1 MFFSFI
7 NLWCNKNLV
16 DTQYLLWK
24 ILEKYS
30 KDFQY
35 TTDPFSKETEIVFLN
50 TCSFVSSW
58 RDEMFETIEKLK
70 KRNKKICI
78 IWCWVQYFEYL
89 AKKNNISDEETEKWE
104 NLKNDKDISF
114 LSWKEVSNF
123 TPELIKKPN
132 NTFCNDFVRP
142 ESARAYTNID
152 SWYEYIKIAEGC
164 NNHCSFCIIPQI
176 RWPQKSLPKETI
188 INEAKRLIKDWTK
201 EIILLAQDTTRYG
214 IDLYKSPQLFELL
227 EELDN
232 LKWDFKY
239 RVLYMYP
246 DILTKKHLE
255 KLTTL
260 KKFIPYFD
268 LPLQHSSPKILKS
281 MWRFYDHKMTLELIN
296 FIRDNFEEYY
306 IRTNF
311 IVGFPWETQED
322 FDDLIAFI
330 KQDFFN
336 NIALF
341 EYHDEKLSESSKLPN
356 KVDDKTVR
364 ERFLIAKKLVDKLL
378 KDKEKNRKNKE
389 YTGTISDIYLTK
401 NNTYELTVRPTINC
415 PEIDNEDKVSLEN
428 VLESYDWEELDIW
441 SRVRYINA

>member
-30 KDFQY
+30 NDFQY
-35 TTDPFSKETEIVFLN
+35 STDPFSKGTEIVFLN

-58 RDEMFETIEKLK
+58 RDEMFETIDKLK
-70 KRNKKICI
+70 SEKKRICI

-89 AKKNNISDEETEKWE
+89 AKKNNISDTETKKRN
-104 NLKNDKDISF
+104 NLKKDKDISF

-123 TPELIKKPN
+123 TPELLTKSN

-142 ESARAYTNID
+142 ESTRAYTNID
-152 SWYEYIKIAEGC
+152 LWYEYIKIAEGC

-176 RWPQKSLPKETI
+176 RGPQKSVPKETI
-188 INEAKRLIKDWTK
+188 INEAKKLIKEWTK

-227 EELDN
+227 EELDS

-255 KLTTL
+255 KLTKL

-268 LPLQHSSPKILKS
+268 LPLQHSSPKILKL
-281 MWRFYDHKMTLELIN
+281 MWRFYDHKMTLELLN
-296 FIRDNFEEYY
+296 FIKDNFKEYY

-311 IVGFPWETQED
+311 IIWFPWETKED
-322 FDDLIAFI
+322 FNELISFI
-330 KQDFFN
+330 EQDYFN

-356 KVDDKTVR
+356 KVDEKTIR
-364 ERFLIAKKLVDKLL
+364 ERFLITKNLVDKLL
-378 KDKEKNRKNKE
+378 KDKEKDRKNKE
-389 YTGTISDIYLTK
+389 YTGTITDIYLAK
-401 NNTYELTVRPTINC
+401 NKKYELTIRPSLNC
-415 PEIDNEDKVSLEN
+415 PEIDNEDTVKLEN
-428 VLESYDWEELDIW
+428 ILESYDWEELDIGN
-441 SRVRYINA
+441 RVRYINA

>member
-24 ILEKYS
+24 ILENYS

-35 TTDPFSKETEIVFLN
+35 STDPYAKETEIVFLN

-70 KRNKKICI
+70 KMKKKICI

-89 AKKNNISDEETEKWE
+89 TKNNKISDEETKKWDE
-104 NLKNDKDISF
+104 IKQNKDISF
-114 LSWKEVSNF
+114 LSRKEVSNF
-123 TPELIKKPN
+123 TPEMLKKTEN
-132 NTFCNDFVRP
+132 LFCNDFVRP

-152 SWYEYIKIAEGC
+152 LWYEYLKIAEGC
-164 NNHCSFCIIPQI
+164 NNHCSFCIIPKI
-176 RWPQKSLPKETI
+176 RGPQKSLPIETI
-188 INEAKRLIKDWTK
+188 IQEAKQLIAEWTK

-214 IDLYKSPQLFELL
+214 IDLYQAAKLFELL
-227 EELDN
+227 EKLDN
-232 LKWDFKY
+232 LEWDFKY

-281 MWRFYDHKMTLELIN
+281 MWRFYNHDMTLELLN
-296 FIRDNFEEYY
+296 FIKNNFKEYF

-311 IVGFPWETQED
+311 IIWFPWETQED
-322 FDDLIAFI
+322 FDHLITFI
-330 KQDFFN
+330 KQDYFN

-341 EYHDEKLSESSKLPN
+341 EYHDEKLSESSKLPD
-356 KVDDKTVR
+356 KVDEKIIR
-364 ERFLIAKKLVDKLL
+364 ERFQITKKLVDKLL
-378 KDKEKNRKNKE
+378 KDREIQRKNKE
-389 YTGTISDIYLTK
+389 FTGTISDIQSTK
-401 NNTYELTVRPTINC
+401 NGSYKITIRPSLNC
-415 PEIDNEDKVSLEN
+415 PEIDNEDKVPLEN
-428 VLESYDWEELDIW
+428 IIESYDWDELDIW
-441 SRVRYINA
+441 CRVKYINK

>member
-24 ILEKYS
+24 ILENYS

-35 TTDPFSKETEIVFLN
+35 STDPYAKETEIVFLN

-70 KRNKKICI
+70 KMKKKICI

-89 AKKNNISDEETEKWE
+89 TKNNNISDEETKKWDE
-104 NLKNDKDISF
+104 IKQNKDISF
-114 LSWKEVSNF
+114 LSRKEVSNF
-123 TPELIKKPN
+123 TLEMLKRTEN
-132 NTFCNDFVRP
+132 LFCNDFVRP

-152 SWYEYIKIAEGC
+152 LWYEYLKIAEGC
-164 NNHCSFCIIPQI
+164 NNHCSFCIIPKI
-176 RWPQKSLPKETI
+176 RGPQKSLPIETI
-188 INEAKRLIKDWTK
+188 IQEAKQLIAEWTK

-214 IDLYKSPQLFELL
+214 IDLYQAAKLFELL
-227 EELDN
+227 EKLDN
-232 LKWDFKY
+232 LEWDFKY

-281 MWRFYDHKMTLELIN
+281 MWRFYNHDMTLELLN
-296 FIRDNFEEYY
+296 FIKNNFKEYF

-311 IVGFPWETQED
+311 IIWFPWETQED
-322 FDDLIAFI
+322 FDHLITFI
-330 KQDFFN
+330 KQDYFN

-341 EYHDEKLSESSKLPN
+341 EYHDEKLSESSKLPD
-356 KVDDKTVR
+356 KVDEKIIR
-364 ERFLIAKKLVDKLL
+364 ERFQITKKLVDKLL
-378 KDKEKNRKNKE
+378 KDREIQRKNKE
-389 YTGTISDIYLTK
+389 FTGTISDIQPTK
-401 NNTYELTVRPTINC
+401 NGSYKITIRPSLNC
-415 PEIDNEDKVSLEN
+415 PEIDNEDKVPLEN
-428 VLESYDWEELDIW
+428 IIESYDWDELDIW
-441 SRVRYINA
+441 CRVKYINK

>member
-35 TTDPFSKETEIVFLN
+35 STNPYAKETEIVFLN

-70 KRNKKICI
+70 KMKKKICI

-89 AKKNNISDEETEKWE
+89 TKNNNISDEETKKWDE
-104 NLKNDKDISF
+104 IKQNKDISF
-114 LSWKEVSNF
+114 LSRKEVNNF
-123 TPELIKKPN
+123 TPKMLKKTEN
-132 NTFCNDFVRP
+132 LFCNDFVRP

-152 SWYEYIKIAEGC
+152 LWYEYLKIAEGC
-164 NNHCSFCIIPQI
+164 NNHCSFCIIPKI
-176 RWPQKSLPKETI
+176 RGPQKSLPIETI
-188 INEAKRLIKDWTK
+188 IQEAKQLIAEWTK

-214 IDLYKSPQLFELL
+214 IDLYQAAKLFELL
-227 EELDN
+227 EKLDN
-232 LKWDFKY
+232 LEWDFKY

-281 MWRFYDHKMTLELIN
+281 MWRFYNHDMTLELLN
-296 FIRDNFEEYY
+296 FIKNNFKEYF

-311 IVGFPWETQED
+311 IIWFPWETQED
-322 FDDLIAFI
+322 FDHLITFI
-330 KQDFFN
+330 EQDYFN

-341 EYHDEKLSESSKLPN
+341 EYHDEKLSESSKLPD
-356 KVDDKTVR
+356 KVDEKIIR
-364 ERFLIAKKLVDKLL
+364 ERFQITKKLVDKLL
-378 KDKEKNRKNKE
+378 KDREIQRKNKE
-389 YTGTISDIYLTK
+389 FTGTISDIQPTK
-401 NNTYELTVRPTINC
+401 NGSYKITIRPSLNC

-428 VLESYDWEELDIW
+428 IIESYDWDELDIW
-441 SRVRYINA
+441 CRVKYINK

>member
-35 TTDPFSKETEIVFLN
+35 STDPYAKETEIVFLN
-50 TCSFVSSW
+50 TCSFVSSG
-58 RDEMFETIEKLK
+58 RDEMFETLEKLK
-70 KRNKKICI
+70 KKKKKICI
-78 IWCWVQYFEYL
+78 IGCWVQYFEYL
-89 AKKNNISDEETEKWE
+89 TKKHNISDEETEKRE
-104 NLKNDKDISF
+104 ALKQNKDITF
-114 LSWKEVSNF
+114 LSWKDISNF
-123 TPELIKKPN
+123 KPELLSKSN
-132 NTFCNDFVRP
+132 ETFCNDFVRP
-142 ESARAYTNID
+142 QSARAYTNID
-152 SWYEYIKIAEGC
+152 LWYEYIKIAEGC

-176 RWPQKSLPKETI
+176 RGPQKSLPKETI
-188 INEAKRLIKDWTK
+188 IKEAKDLIKDWVK
-201 EIILLAQDTTRYG
+201 EIILLAQDTTRYW

-255 KLTTL
+255 KLTKL

-281 MWRFYDHKMTLELIN
+281 MWRFYDHKMTLELLN
-296 FIRDNFEEYY
+296 FIKNNFKEYY

-311 IVGFPWETQED
+311 IIWFPWETQED
-322 FDDLIAFI
+322 FEDLITFI
-330 KQDFFN
+330 KQDYFN

-341 EYHDEKLSESSKLPN
+341 EYHDEKLSLSSKLPD
-356 KVDDKTVR
+356 KIDDKTIR

-378 KDKEKNRKNKE
+378 KGKEKNRKDKE
-389 YTGTISDIYLTK
+389 FIGTISNIDINK
-401 NNTYELTVRPTINC
+401 NNEYIIHVRPSLHC
-415 PEIDNEDKVSLEN
+415 PEIDNEDCIPLDN
-428 VLESYDWEELDIW
+428 IIESFDWEEITIG
-441 SRVRYINA
+441 SRIKYINL

>member
-35 TTDPFSKETEIVFLN
+35 STDPYAKETEIVFLN

-70 KRNKKICI
+70 KMKKKICI

-89 AKKNNISDEETEKWE
+89 TKNNNISDEETKKWDE
-104 NLKNDKDISF
+104 IKQNKDISF
-114 LSWKEVSNF
+114 LSRKEVSNF
-123 TPELIKKPN
+123 TPEMLKRTEN
-132 NTFCNDFVRP
+132 LFCNDFVRP

-152 SWYEYIKIAEGC
+152 LWYEYLKIAEGC
-164 NNHCSFCIIPQI
+164 NNHCSFCIIPKI
-176 RWPQKSLPKETI
+176 RGPQKSLPIETI
-188 INEAKRLIKDWTK
+188 IQEAKQLIAEWTK

-214 IDLYKSPQLFELL
+214 IDLYQAAKLFELL
-227 EELDN
+227 EKLDN
-232 LKWDFKY
+232 LEWDFKY

-281 MWRFYDHKMTLELIN
+281 MWRFYNHDMTLELLN
-296 FIRDNFEEYY
+296 FIKNNFKEYF

-311 IVGFPWETQED
+311 IIWFPWETQED
-322 FDDLIAFI
+322 FDHLITFI
-330 KQDFFN
+330 EQDYFN

-341 EYHDEKLSESSKLPN
+341 EYHDEKLSESSKLPD
-356 KVDDKTVR
+356 KVDEKIIR
-364 ERFLIAKKLVDKLL
+364 ERFQITKKLVDKLL
-378 KDKEKNRKNKE
+378 KDRENQRKNKE
-389 YTGTISDIYLTK
+389 FTGTISDIQPTK
-401 NNTYELTVRPTINC
+401 NGSYKITIRPSLNC

-428 VLESYDWEELDIW
+428 IIESYDWDELDIW
-441 SRVRYINA
+441 CRVKYINK